1 MRAVY
6 RWWATIIL
14 LGIVVQVGFAGY
26 GAFYVAHKVDKGV
39 VNESKFED
47 GFGLHAGFG
56 YLVVLGALVLLLL
69 ALAAR
74 VGKRRILQ
82 TLGLFGLFIVQVL
95 LAWIGFGVP
104 AVGALHPIN
113 ALAIF
118 AFAGYL
124 VSTEWRM
131 KKAAAPVAEPP
142 ATGL

>member
-6 RWWATIIL
+6 RWWATIVL
-14 LGIVVQVGFAGY
+14 LGVVVQVGFAGY

-56 YLVVLGALVLLLL
+56 YLVVFGGLILLLL

-74 VGKRRILQ
+74 VGKRRTLQ
-82 TLGLFGLFIVQVL
+82 TLGLAGLFIVQVL

-131 KKAAAPVAEPP
+131 KRVAPVAERP
-142 ATGL
+142 ADGL